1 MSSDELVYINWHGM
15 IKPEK
20 VVVTTTSTYGKFVCE
35 PLERGFGITIGNSL
49 RRIILSSLHGAAIV
63 SVKFEE
69 ALHQYS
75 VIPDVRED
83 VSELIMNLKAVRL
96 KVDDLE
102 DRILTVHVKQGGD
115 EEGFDHSD
123 KAFVKQGREGF
134 EPPSPDEGFE
144 PTPPDEG
151 FEPTPPDEGFLKQ
164 DEEEELPGN
173 KFVKQDKEGFE
184 APEKDFVE
192 QDEEGFEPPEQDF
205 VKQGE
210 EEGEEEIKL
219 SDKDFNE
226 NFYRIRE
233 RDVTAAALEGSD
245 PHIRILNPDQ
255 HIATLSKGGVL
266 KMTLNVKSGKGYAL
280 ASANKDLEAPVGT
293 IPIDSV
299 FSPIKR
305 VKYVVGTSRIGQK
318 TDYDKL
324 TLEVWTDGTVSPED
338 SVAYAAKILKEQM
351 NPFINFDEDI
361 EPEQDDEGFE
371 YPDKDFNENL
381 YRSVDELELSVRSS
395 NCLKNAQILK
405 IYQLVQKTESEML
418 KTKNFGRKSLNEI
431 KEVLTSMDLSLGID
445 IDGFE
450 PPPEDEED
458 PLDDE

>member
-20 VVVTTTSTYGKFVCE
+20 VIVTTTSTYGKFVCE

-49 RRIILSSLHGAAIV
+49 RRIILSSLYGAAIV
-63 SVKFEE
+63 SVKFDE
-69 ALHQYS
+69 ALHEYS

-102 DRILTVHVKQGGD
+102 DHTLAVDID
-115 EEGFDHSD
+115 
-123 KAFVKQGREGF
+123 REG
-134 EPPSPDEGFE
+134 
-144 PTPPDEG
+144 
-151 FEPTPPDEGFLKQ
+151 
-164 DEEEELPGN
+164 
-173 KFVKQDKEGFE
+173 
-184 APEKDFVE
+184 
-192 QDEEGFEPPEQDF
+192 
-205 VKQGE
+205 
-210 EEGEEEIKL
+210 
-219 SDKDFNE
+219 
-226 NFYRIRE
+226 
-233 RDVTAAALEGSD
+233 DVTAADLEGSD
-245 PHIRILNPDQ
+245 ARVKVLNPDQ
-255 HIATLSKGGVL
+255 HIATLSKGGTL
-266 KMTLNVKSGKGYAL
+266 RMTLQIKSGKGYAL
-280 ASANKDLEAPVGT
+280 ASANKDPEAPVGS

-324 TLEVWTDGTVSPED
+324 TLEVWTDGSVSPED

-361 EPEQDDEGFE
+361 EPEQEDNESDRS
-371 YPDKDFNENL
+371 DRDFNENL

-431 KEVLTSMDLSLGID
+431 KEVLTAMDLSLGMD
-445 IDGFE
+445 LDGFE
-450 PPPEDEED
+450 PPEDDHDEEGFET
-458 PLDDE
+458 PDDE